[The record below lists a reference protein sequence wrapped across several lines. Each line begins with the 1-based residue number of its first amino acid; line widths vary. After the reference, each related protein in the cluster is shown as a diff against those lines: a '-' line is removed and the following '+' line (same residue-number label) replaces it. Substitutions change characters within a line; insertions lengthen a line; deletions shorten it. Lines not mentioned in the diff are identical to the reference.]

1 MLLNRR
7 NEDLHRKAIYA
18 RAIPRPPAPRA
29 HQVTTP
35 VRPPSSIS
43 GPATAL
49 RLRLLRPQRP
59 IFCCHF
65 ENEARARVYF
75 STDWELNPLGGIVR
89 PRPAIYMVGELS
101 QMEHKHLENPRF

>member
-18 RAIPRPPAPRA
+18 RALPRAPSRALPRPPAPRA

-43 GPATAL
+43 GPATATAPATKANI
-49 RLRLLRPQRP
+49 LLPFRERGEGKGVFFNGLGAEPTWR
-59 IFCCHF
+59 HS
-65 ENEARARVYF
+65 RA
-75 STDWELNPLGGIVR
+75 
-89 PRPAIYMVGELS
+89 RPAIYKVGELS
-101 QMEHKHLENPRF
+101 KM

>member
-43 GPATAL
+43 GPATATATAPATKTNI
-49 RLRLLRPQRP
+49 LLPFRERGEGKGVFFNGLGAEPTWR
-59 IFCCHF
+59 HS
-65 ENEARARVYF
+65 RA
-75 STDWELNPLGGIVR
+75 
-89 PRPAIYMVGELS
+89 RPAIYKVGELS
-101 QMEHKHLENPRF
+101 KM